1 MKGKIFLLP
10 ILLALSTLT
19 NGCSTTCQQNTERS
33 GFPHN
38 SIIVENRTPYMLEI
52 SSNGVPWIR
61 ETTTSG
67 KLQESVLPRQTL
79 ILRNCS
85 IYAHE
90 EVILDL
96 TAVSWRGCMGAIVG
110 TVHRVLSVGTNSL
123 PQTITINSP
132 DIHKGV
138 GP

>member
-61 ETTTSG
+61 ETSTSG

-85 IYAHE
+85 IYAHDTL
-90 EVILDL
+90 VLDL
-96 TAVSWRGCMGAIVG
+96 TATSFVMQGCLPYKKVIG
-110 TVHRVLSVGTNSL
+110 TVHRTLSVGTNSL

-132 DIHKGV
+132 WQE
-138 GP
+138 